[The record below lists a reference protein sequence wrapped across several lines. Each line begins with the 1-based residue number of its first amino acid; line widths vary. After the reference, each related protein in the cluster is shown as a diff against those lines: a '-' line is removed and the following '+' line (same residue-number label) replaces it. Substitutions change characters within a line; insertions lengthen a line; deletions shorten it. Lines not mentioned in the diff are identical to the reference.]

1 VVLVIVKGYGP
12 FLVGDIGLQ
21 VKYKLYGSNNAILNT
36 GIQLLS
42 LDHDITSSISSSS
55 GTTICWL
62 AMKKNI
68 KQRKFKVKKE
78 RETQKSLIF

>member
-1 VVLVIVKGYGP
+1 VIVKGYGP

-42 LDHDITSSISSSS
+42 LDHDHIFISSSS

-68 KQRKFKVKKE
+68 KQRKLKVKKE
-78 RETQKSLIF
+78 RETQNL